1 MLRSHRSLILNRFRA
16 KEVIALGPEGV
27 KVMHVQT
34 TKLFKPPQYRS
45 GQDKE
50 IERHATWLELFY
62 DLVFV
67 AAVSQLAR
75 GLGNDYSWVGML
87 RFSALF
93 VPVWWAWIGHTFY
106 LTRFDT
112 DDLGH
117 RLLTMVQMAAASSL
131 AVQVP
136 EALGTTSA
144 GFALSYAA
152 VRFILVAE
160 YLRAGRHIQVV
171 RPFTNHAAAGF

>member
-1 MLRSHRSLILNRFRA
+1 MPKRGLFNTPRLR
-16 KEVIALGPEGV
+16 
-27 KVMHVQT
+27 T
-34 TKLFKPPQYRS
+34 
-45 GQDKE
+45 GQE
-50 IERHATWLELFY
+50 AESERHASWLELFY

-67 AAVSQLAR
+67 AAVSQLATSLS
-75 GLGNDYSWVGML
+75 GDYSWLGML

-93 VPVWWAWIGHTFY
+93 IPVWWAWVGHTFY

-117 RLLTMVQMAAASSL
+117 RLMTMAEMAAAASL
-131 AVQVP
+131 AVHVP
-136 EALGTTSA
+136 AALGASSA

-160 YLRAGRHIQVV
+160 YLRAWHHIPAV
-171 RPFTNHAAAGF
+171 RPLTGRYAAGFGALPLRCGPYLRWSRHPGATGYGG